1 MYTAR
6 CSRFHAVMRAARR
19 KSFPLLAVLLL
30 QQILWVGPSF
40 LASGSVSRHNQ
51 PNHSRIKL
59 APERAWTGLAHS
71 RLHGRQSF
79 DAGAETGKT
88 LHVAAACCLVGTL
101 ASLWQ
106 KPTRCTVRLASL
118 CVLLGALPNVLAT
131 EEEQNIRSLLR

>member
-1 MYTAR
+1 
-6 CSRFHAVMRAARR
+6 MRAARR
-19 KSFPLLAVLLL
+19 KSFPLLAALLL

-40 LASGSVSRHNQ
+40 LASGSVSTHRQ

-59 APERAWTGLAHS
+59 APERAWTGLAQS

-101 ASLWQ
+101 AKLGISYRAVQTLNRVLSLERSPAVQ
-106 KPTRCTVRLASL
+106 VSMYSQSSCGVTFY
-118 CVLLGALPNVLAT
+118 GAGGDILDKC
-131 EEEQNIRSLLR
+131 